1 MLVDEGI
8 STAEYTEAMV
18 RNVEEDGPYIVLA
31 PGFALARTRPFEAVL
46 KTGMSWVR
54 LASPVAFG
62 HETKDPVHL
71 AGTRNTDRVLGG
83 EAYDRGVHAFG
94 HEEPGPRRDVAA
106 FGGRENPR
114 GDVLPCRGRGAPP
127 GAASVT
133 GRVSCIAR
141 PAGMVRRDCVG
152 GGSGTLSAGLEAG
165 PGPVRRRPTVRSSPA
180 WWDEEPWPGP
190 EGRPVRA
197 AGPRPVGWSF
207 AVGPGRSTWTMAT
220 SSSGSRL

>member
-1 MLVDEGI
+1 MSALTDLLSADGIRLDVEAEDWRSAVRASGQVLVDEGI
-8 STAEYTEAMV
+8 SAAEYTEAMV
-18 RNVEEDGPYIVLA
+18 RNVEENGPCIVLA

-106 FGGRENPR
+106 FGGDEIPR
-114 GDVLPCRGRGAPP
+114 GNVLPRRGRGAP
-127 GAASVT
+127 
-133 GRVSCIAR
+133 
-141 PAGMVRRDCVG
+141 RRG
-152 GGSGTLSAGLEAG
+152 IGHG
-165 PGPVRRRPTVRSSPA
+165 PG
-180 WWDEEPWPGP
+180 
-190 EGRPVRA
+190 
-197 AGPRPVGWSF
+197 
-207 AVGPGRSTWTMAT
+207 
-220 SSSGSRL
+220 